1 MHSYVEVITTPTA
14 DTAGTAM
21 LFDVGQKR
29 YLFGNM
35 HEGLQRACIQR
46 NARLAKTTDIFIA
59 GKTEWKNVGGLF
71 GVILT
76 MADANAS
83 AVQSE
88 KENMEKKIKKKQ
100 SGEVQRLSESRSTKK
115 AKYDDERAKVFREAG
130 LDPEKWLTG
139 PGKATE
145 APPTV
150 PTLTIHGSK
159 NLTHTIATA
168 RRFIFRKGMPIRI
181 NEHVAAQQPTLPG
194 DGRDPDWK
202 DESIQVWK
210 LPIEPAI
217 RDQSPKSPRKRLFD
231 EFAAGLLPHAH
242 HGDFP
247 RNVVRTRKGSEARED
262 EQRRLVASEM
272 FNSQWRVDALIETP
286 LVQVPTSTP
295 MWIRSQ
301 NTNKLERYYRPGDGT
316 LPQINV
322 LIRRPWPGALIEQ
335 LPPTQPSQTAMSY
348 IVRHYSQRGKFL
360 PDKSKALKVHHL
372 LYQALQQ
379 GATIKSQDGTTVTPD
394 MVLEPSRTGGGFAYL
409 DVPSIDHL
417 QDLLDRPEWKM
428 PRIMNGLQ
436 IMIWNLAPDVASTAA
451 LQSFFSHH
459 KDVKH
464 IVAAPDVSANPISF
478 ESSAALVLR
487 LNQIDWG
494 RYLVPI
500 YSNSVNLEA
509 LKKRLI
515 DAEFPNPQSLSR
527 GFRFQLEPSAK
538 VLSDDPDLF
547 FDVGAVLKDMPAEVL
562 ELANSAKSESSSNV
576 SSENIGLPSQDA
588 EIICL
593 GTGSSAPSKYRNV
606 SATLLRVPGC
616 GSYLFDCGEGTL
628 GQLKRLYTPT
638 QMTELFRDLKAIW
651 VSHLHADHHLGTTSV
666 IKAWNEVNYGLDT
679 ANEDEIFR
687 DEQAIK
693 ALQISKHCKRLF
705 IFSEAQMIQWLKEY
719 SSVEDF
725 GYEKLVAVKTDRAR
739 NDPNSSSMSWNNAKV
754 GFRTDNDAMNEAMSQ
769 ATGIENLVT
778 CGVNHCHGAQAVS
791 VTFRT
796 GFKFSYS
803 GDCRP
808 SKEFVRIGQGSTV
821 LVHEATFDDDMQK
834 DAEAKKHSTISEA
847 IGVAQAM
854 GAKRLV
860 LTHFS
865 QRYQKIPRLRALD
878 KINVNFDDVEV
889 SSYGEE
895 AVDMPNGLE
904 GIGTATVSP
913 TPRQRR
919 STASPSIPSPESE
932 ELKIAV
938 AFDFMRVR
946 VRDIAYLD
954 QLTPVLQRLFE
965 IVEREDSKK
974 AKDDPGE
981 IARRKKDELKASR
994 HKQSREQIRETN
1006 VVKAREKV
1014 EETRERLNKSRS
1026 RSRNGVRDG
1035 NATSAAGPGRRPSTA
1050 VAAPFKDAE
1059 LMEEQSARIDY
1070 VDMAHELERV
1080 EGESNVQ
1087 ELGQSNGNTTS
1098 KVSLPLLE
1106 EPQVSPADI
1115 RPR

>member
-1 MHSYVEVITTPTA
+1 
-14 DTAGTAM
+14 M

-46 NARLAKTTDIFIA
+46 NARLAKTTDIFIT

-88 KENMEKKIKKKQ
+88 KENMEKKIKKKL
-100 SGEVQRLSESRSTKK
+100 SDEVPRLSESKSTKK
-115 AKYDDERAKVFREAG
+115 AKHDDERAKVFREAG

-139 PGKATE
+139 PGKASE
-145 APPTV
+145 VPPTL

-168 RRFIFRKGMPIRI
+168 RRFIFRKGMPVRI

-210 LPIEPAI
+210 LSIEPAI
-217 RDQSPKSPRKRLFD
+217 RDQSPKSQRKRPFD
-231 EFAAGLLPHAH
+231 EFAAGLLSHTH
-242 HGDFP
+242 HGDFQ

-272 FNSQWRVDALIETP
+272 FNSQWRLDALTETP

-301 NTNKLERYYRPGDGT
+301 NTNKLERYYRPGNGT

-348 IVRHYSQRGKFL
+348 IVRHYSQSGKFL

-372 LYQALQQ
+372 LYQALQR
-379 GATIKSQDGTTVTPD
+379 GATVKSQDGTTVTPD
-394 MVLEPSRTGGGFAYL
+394 MVLEPSRTGGGFAFL

-436 IMIWNLAPDVASTAA
+436 IMIWNLAPGVASTAA

-487 LNQIDWG
+487 LNRIDWE
-494 RYLVPI
+494 RYLVPL
-500 YSNSVNLEA
+500 YNNSINPEPLT
-509 LKKRLI
+509 KRLI
-515 DAEFPNPQSLSR
+515 DAEFPNPQSLTR

-538 VLSDDPDLF
+538 ILSSDDPDLF
-547 FDVGAVLKDMPAEVL
+547 FEVGAVLKDMPAEVL
-562 ELANSAKSESSSNV
+562 ELANSAKSESSINI

-628 GQLKRLYTPT
+628 GQLKRLYTPA

-666 IKAWNEVNYGLDT
+666 IKAWNEVNYGLDA
-679 ANEDEIFR
+679 ANEDEISL

-705 IFSEAQMIQWLKEY
+705 LFSEAQMIQWLKEY

-725 GYEKLVAVKTDRAR
+725 GYEKLVAIKTDRAR
-739 NDPNSSSMSWNNAKV
+739 NGSNSSSMSWNNAKV
-754 GFRTDNDAMNEAMSQ
+754 GFCTDNDAMNEAMSQ
-769 ATGIENLVT
+769 ATAIENLVT

-808 SKEFVRIGQGSTV
+808 SKEFVRIGQGSSV
-821 LVHEATFDDDMQK
+821 LVHEATFDDDMQN
-834 DAEAKKHSTISEA
+834 DAEAKKHSTMSEA

-889 SSYGEE
+889 SSNGRED
-895 AVDMPNGLE
+895 VDMPNGPE
-904 GIGTATVSP
+904 EIGTATVSP

-919 STASPSIPSPESE
+919 STASPSIPSTESE
-932 ELKIAV
+932 GLKIAV
-938 AFDFMRVR
+938 AFDFMRVS
-946 VRDIAYLD
+946 VGDIAYID

-965 IVEREDSKK
+965 IVEREDKTK
-974 AKDDPGE
+974 AKDNPGE
-981 IARRKKDELKASR
+981 IARRKKDDLKALR
-994 HKQSREQIRETN
+994 HKQSGEQIREAN
-1006 VVKAREKV
+1006 VVKAGEKV

-1026 RSRNGVRDG
+1026 RSWNGVRDG
-1035 NATSAAGPGRRPSTA
+1035 DATSAAGAGRRPSTA
-1050 VAAPFKDAE
+1050 VAAPLEDAE
-1059 LMEEQSARIDY
+1059 VMEEQSAEIDD
-1070 VDMAHELERV
+1070 VDMAHEVERL

-1087 ELGQSNGNTTS
+1087 EHGQSNGSAPS

-1106 EPQVSPADI
+1106 EPQVSPVDI
-1115 RPR
+1115 GPR